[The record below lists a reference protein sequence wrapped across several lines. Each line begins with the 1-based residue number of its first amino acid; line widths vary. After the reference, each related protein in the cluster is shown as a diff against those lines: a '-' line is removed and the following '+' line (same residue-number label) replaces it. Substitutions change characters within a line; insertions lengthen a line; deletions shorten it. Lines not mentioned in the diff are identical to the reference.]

1 VLNTTSERYQHGSI
15 RRVKRAKGFA
25 WEFRY
30 YVREGAKRILKLQTF
45 DSSIYKTEK
54 ALRQHLEGFLVK
66 LNEKTEYARSA
77 DVTFNVLLDRYIEEE
92 MPARHS
98 TKGSYT
104 SIINRRLRP
113 QWGLAVVSEIRPA
126 DLHAWFQSLALAPVT
141 KGHLRSLMHKLF
153 DLATLWEYLP
163 LERRNPIEIVKIKNV
178 TMRSKESVVLSPDQF
193 RDVVKRLPENVN
205 MIAVTMGCLGLRVSE
220 ALGLK
225 WSDIDWELQTVTI
238 RRSAYRGAIDET
250 KTTSS
255 KAKLPLHPALAELL
269 AVWKTKSDSEWIF
282 ANPSTDMPYQS
293 PSMQQRW
300 IRPAGEAIGIQG
312 LGFHSLRHSYR
323 SWLDSAG
330 IAPGVTK
337 DLMRHSAI
345 STTFNVYGRAL
356 SLEKREANSK
366 VVEMLFPTPVP
377 SLPPTTR

>member
-1 VLNTTSERYQHGSI
+1 MLNTTTDRYQQGAI

-30 YVREGAKRILKLQTF
+30 YVVENGERVRKVQTF
-45 DSSIYKTEK
+45 DSAIYKTEK
-54 ALRQHLEGFLVK
+54 SVRQHLESFIVK

-77 DVTFNVLLDRYIEEE
+77 GVTFNALLDRYIDEE

-104 SIINRRLRP
+104 SIINKRLRP
-113 QWGLAVVSEIRPA
+113 QWGLFLISDIRPA

-255 KAKLPLHPALAELL
+255 KAKLPLHPVLAELL
-269 AVWKTKSDSEWIF
+269 IVWRTKVESEWVF

-300 IRPAGEAIGIQG
+300 VRPAGEAIGIKG

-366 VVEMLFPTPVP
+366 VIEMLFPTPVP
-377 SLPPTTR
+377 SLPPTTQ

>member
-1 VLNTTSERYQHGSI
+1 MNTRREKYQQGSI
-15 RRVKRAKGFA
+15 RRVKRANGFA

-30 YVREGAKRILKLQTF
+30 YVEGDGKRVLKSQYF
-45 DSSIYKTEK
+45 DGAIYRTEK
-54 ALRQHLEGFLVK
+54 SVRQKVESQLLK
-66 LNEKTEYARSA
+66 LNENTEYARA
-77 DVTFNVLLDRYIEEE
+77 NDVSFGALLDRYVAEEL
-92 MPARHS
+92 PSRSS
-98 TKGSYT
+98 TRSSYT
-104 SIINRRLRP
+104 TIINKHFRP
-113 QWGLAVVSEIRPA
+113 KWGTQVVSEIRPS
-126 DLHAWFQSLALAPVT
+126 DLHAWFQSLPLAPIT

-178 TMRSKESVVLSPDQF
+178 TVRSKESVVLSPGQF
-193 RDVVKRLPENVN
+193 RAVVKQLPEHVN
-205 MIAVTMGCLGLRVSE
+205 MIAVTMGCLGLRISE

-225 WSDIDWELQTVTI
+225 WSDIDWERNTVTI

-250 KTTSS
+250 KTPSS
-255 KAKLPLHPALAELL
+255 KAKLPLHVALADLL
-269 AVWKTKSDSEWIF
+269 RAWKLKCDSEWIF
-282 ANPSTDMPYQS
+282 ANPDTDMPYQS

-300 IRPAGEAIGIQG
+300 IRPAGEGIGIDG

-330 IAPGVTK
+330 IAPGITK

-366 VVEMLFPTPVP
+366 VVEMLLQPVMVS
-377 SLPPTTR
+377 SLPSNL

>member
-1 VLNTTSERYQHGSI
+1 MLNSTTDRYQQGAI

-30 YVREGAKRILKLQTF
+30 YVVESGGRVRKVQTF
-45 DSSIYKTEK
+45 DSAIYKTEK
-54 ALRQHLEGFLVK
+54 AVRQHLEGFIVK

-77 DVTFNVLLDRYIEEE
+77 GVTFNALLDRYIEEE

-104 SIINRRLRP
+104 SIINKRLRP
-113 QWGLAVVSEIRPA
+113 QWGTSLISEIRPA

-255 KAKLPLHPALAELL
+255 KAKLPLHPVLAELL
-269 AVWKTKSDSEWIF
+269 VVWRTKGDSEWVF

-366 VVEMLFPTPVP
+366 VIEMLFPSPIP

>member
-1 VLNTTSERYQHGSI
+1 MLNSTTDRYQQGAI
-15 RRVKRAKGFA
+15 RRVKRAKGVA

-30 YVREGAKRILKLQTF
+30 YVVESGERVRKVQTF
-45 DSSIYKTEK
+45 DSAIYKTEK
-54 ALRQHLEGFLVK
+54 SVRQHLEDFILK

-77 DVTFNVLLDRYIEEE
+77 GVTFNALLDRYIDEE

-104 SIINRRLRP
+104 SIINKRLRP
-113 QWGLAVVSEIRPA
+113 QWGLFLISDIRPA

-178 TMRSKESVVLSPDQF
+178 TMRSKESVVLSPEQF

-255 KAKLPLHPALAELL
+255 KAKLPLHPVLAELL
-269 AVWKTKSDSEWIF
+269 VVWKTKGASEWIF

-300 IRPAGEAIGIQG
+300 VRPAGEAIGIKG

-366 VVEMLFPTPVP
+366 VIEMLFPTPVP
-377 SLPPTTR
+377 NLPPTTH

>member
-1 VLNTTSERYQHGSI
+1 MLNATTDRYQQGAI

-30 YVREGAKRILKLQTF
+30 YVVESGERVRKVQTF
-45 DSSIYKTEK
+45 DSAIYKTEK
-54 ALRQHLEGFLVK
+54 AVRQHLEGFIVK

-77 DVTFNVLLDRYIEEE
+77 GVTFNALLDRYIEEE

-104 SIINRRLRP
+104 SIINKRLRP
-113 QWGLAVVSEIRPA
+113 QWGSHVVSEIRPA

-141 KGHLRSLMHKLF
+141 KGHLRSMMHKLF

-255 KAKLPLHPALAELL
+255 KAKLPLHPVLAELL
-269 AVWKTKSDSEWIF
+269 VVWRTKGDSEWIF
-282 ANPSTDMPYQS
+282 ASPSTDMPYQS
-293 PSMQQRW
+293 PSMQKRS
-300 IRPAGEAIGIQG
+300 IRPAGEAIGIEG

-366 VVEMLFPTPVP
+366 VIEMLFPTPTP

>member
-1 VLNTTSERYQHGSI
+1 MLNSTTDRYQQGAI

-30 YVREGAKRILKLQTF
+30 YVVESGERVRKVQTF
-45 DSSIYKTEK
+45 DSAIYKTEK
-54 ALRQHLEGFLVK
+54 SVRQHLEGFIVK

-77 DVTFNVLLDRYIEEE
+77 GVTFNALLDRYIEEE

-104 SIINRRLRP
+104 SIINKRLRP
-113 QWGLAVVSEIRPA
+113 QWGTSLISEIRPA

-255 KAKLPLHPALAELL
+255 KAKLPLHPVLAELL
-269 AVWKTKSDSEWIF
+269 VVWRTKGDSEWVF

-300 IRPAGEAIGIQG
+300 IRPAGEAIGIEG

-366 VVEMLFPTPVP
+366 VIEMLFPSPIP